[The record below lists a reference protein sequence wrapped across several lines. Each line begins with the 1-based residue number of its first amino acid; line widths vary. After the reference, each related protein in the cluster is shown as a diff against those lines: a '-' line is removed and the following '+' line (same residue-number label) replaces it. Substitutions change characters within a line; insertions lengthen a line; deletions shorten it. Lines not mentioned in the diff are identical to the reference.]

1 MAFVKNK
8 KKRLISLI
16 ISTAVSIATII
27 VTYLS
32 IPIAKPIVLP
42 LDGMLTEDYP
52 FVEFKYPNCL
62 NHFFPKKDF
71 WTGLQQQ
78 EPFSHSIEIIVHDF
92 CL

>member
-1 MAFVKNK
+1 MTIIAITLLVRSIITLNNIMAFVKNK

-71 WTGLQQQ
+71 
-78 EPFSHSIEIIVHDF
+78 
-92 CL
+92 